1 MKTTN
6 KNTETISMV
15 TKADQLI
22 EVAKWVKRQNPDF
35 TKNFKSMRSII
46 RFYLQLPECYD
57 KSKSLV
63 AFINK
68 HLESDCR
75 KWDSY
80 TANEAAKRLSV
91 LANTLFEFR
100 YFEKAPFKWKLDF
113 GLRRYTYKSGEQYEV
128 YCSPFDRCNIYDD
141 FKPQRQS
148 TCSITIKSLGDAKR
162 AADQLLASE
171 LKRKGNDYEVTYD
184 NRLTEAMKQSE
195 PTDEELREGIEVVI

>member
-6 KNTETISMV
+6 NKPEIKVV

-22 EVAKWVKRQNPDF
+22 EVAKWVKRQNAEF
-35 TKNFKSMRSII
+35 TKNFQSMRSII

-57 KSKSLV
+57 KSKSVV

-68 HLESDCR
+68 NLNSDCG
-75 KWDSY
+75 KWDNY
-80 TANEAAKRLSV
+80 TAHIEAERLSV

-100 YFEKAPFKWKLDF
+100 YFEKAPYKWKLDF
-113 GLRRYTYKSGEQYEV
+113 GLRRWTFNGKEYIEV
-128 YCSPFDRCNIYDD
+128 VCSPLDRCNIYDN

-148 TCSITIKSLGDAKR
+148 NCSITIKTLGDAKR
-162 AADQLLASE
+162 AADQLLASQ

-184 NRLTEAMKQSE
+184 NRLTEAMKQSN
-195 PTDEELREGIEVVI
+195 PTDEELQEGIEVVI